1 MRLHIGR
8 LCSEFRKLWKCFSL
22 CFGVRCV
29 LITTHICLHL
39 PTLVSLGAQRHH
51 LTSVT
56 PGSVFTCFELL
67 DVNSIV
73 FTSAQGLFQICPFI
87 HLSGTYG
94 RCPCAPLLLWFPWGS
109 SEQGHPHEKWTQAL
123 CPRHCVLR
131 LPRKGDA
138 PPWPTAALC
147 LLGQEQ
153 GYCRRV
159 LPHPLLV
166 VPPDPRLAVS
176 PQDRGRRDTLSVSP
190 CIAPDSCIQSFFLL
204 QPPDNELLQTDSSE
218 VCPFGQT
225 WFDIFESPWELKVGE
240 PLYGDVWVEKWCETS
255 IPESTN

>member
-1 MRLHIGR
+1 M
-8 LCSEFRKLWKCFSL
+8 
-22 CFGVRCV
+22 RCV

-109 SEQGHPHEKWTQAL
+109 SEQGHPHEKWTFVPQAL
-123 CPRHCVLR
+123 CPKAAKEGGRPSLTHSCSLSPGAGAGL
-131 LPRKGDA
+131 LP
-138 PPWPTAALC
+138 
-147 LLGQEQ
+147 Q
-153 GYCRRV
+153 
-159 LPHPLLV
+159 
-166 VPPDPRLAVS
+166 S
-176 PQDRGRRDTLSVSP
+176 PSSP
-190 CIAPDSCIQSFFLL
+190 SACGPS
-204 QPPDNELLQTDSSE
+204 
-218 VCPFGQT
+218 
-225 WFDIFESPWELKVGE
+225 
-240 PLYGDVWVEKWCETS
+240 
-255 IPESTN
+255 

>member
-1 MRLHIGR
+1 MP
-8 LCSEFRKLWKCFSL
+8 
-22 CFGVRCV
+22 
-29 LITTHICLHL
+29 ITTHICLHL

-51 LTSVT
+51 LISVT

-109 SEQGHPHEKWTQAL
+109 SEQGHPHEKWTFVPQAL
-123 CPRHCVLR
+123 CP
-131 LPRKGDA
+131 K
-138 PPWPTAALC
+138 AAKEGGRPSLTHSC
-147 LLGQEQ
+147 SLSPGQEQ
-153 GYCRRV
+153 GCCHRV

-176 PQDRGRRDTLSVSP
+176 PQDSGRRDTLSVSP

-225 WFDIFESPWELKVGE
+225 
-240 PLYGDVWVEKWCETS
+240 
-255 IPESTN
+255 